1 MKDASQKADLRNVF
15 LTWKPYIKFNPFL
28 KRNNINASSFSKFL
42 KSDLFNYEIELSRLN
57 ELYMDICETMDR
69 LKVT

>member
-1 MKDASQKADLRNVF
+1 MNRADQKNDLRNVF

-42 KSDLFNYEIELSRLN
+42 KSDLFNYEIDLVKLN
-57 ELYMDICETMDR
+57 DLYMDICDTMDR

>member
-28 KRNNINASSFSKFL
+28 KRNRINASSFSKFL
-42 KSDLFNYEIELSRLN
+42 KATCSIMRSNYQNLMNYTWTFAILWT
-57 ELYMDICETMDR
+57 D
-69 LKVT
+69 